1 MFSMAY
7 PKVVGNTEEF
17 DSDAYLVSRALEG
30 DLPAFEDLVAR
41 YQSKI
46 IGFSARMLNDHD
58 EAEDV
63 AQEVFIKAYRSLD
76 SFRGDASF
84 STWIY
89 RIATNLCIDRMR
101 AKKRR
106 PQQAYSLDEPMD
118 KEEEKGGREIADYS
132 AEPTREVERD
142 ELRQRV
148 REVMA
153 EMPEK
158 MRSILIMCDMQ
169 GMAYDDIARVLDC
182 PIGTVKS
189 RLFHARA
196 DLGRRLRPY
205 ISGVK

>member
-1 MFSMAY
+1 MVAMAY
-7 PKVVGNTEEF
+7 TKEIERTEEF
-17 DSDAYLVSRALEG
+17 NSDAYLVSRALEG
-30 DLPAFEDLVAR
+30 DLPAFEKLVAR
-41 YQSKI
+41 YQNKL
-46 IGFSARMLNDHD
+46 IGYSARMLGDQD

-63 AQEVFIKAYRSLD
+63 AQEVFIKAYRSLE
-76 SFRGDASF
+76 SFRGDSQV

-89 RIATNLCIDRMR
+89 RIATNLCIDRIR
-101 AKKRR
+101 ARKRR

-118 KEEEKGGREIADYS
+118 KDEDKGGREIADLS

-142 ELRQRV
+142 ELRRRV
-148 REVMA
+148 REVMN

-158 MRSILIMCDMQ
+158 MRTILIMCDMQ
-169 GMAYDDIARVLDC
+169 GMAYDEIAKVLDC

>member
-1 MFSMAY
+1 
-7 PKVVGNTEEF
+7 
-17 DSDAYLVSRALEG
+17 
-30 DLPAFEDLVAR
+30 
-41 YQSKI
+41 
-46 IGFSARMLNDHD
+46 
-58 EAEDV
+58 
-63 AQEVFIKAYRSLD
+63 
-76 SFRGDASF
+76 
-84 STWIY
+84 
-89 RIATNLCIDRMR
+89 
-101 AKKRR
+101 
-106 PQQAYSLDEPMD
+106 MD